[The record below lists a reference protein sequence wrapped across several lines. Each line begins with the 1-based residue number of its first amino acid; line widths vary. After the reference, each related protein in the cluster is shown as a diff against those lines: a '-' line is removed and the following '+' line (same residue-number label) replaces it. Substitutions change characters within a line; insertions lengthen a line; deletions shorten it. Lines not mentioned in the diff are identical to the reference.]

1 MINEPT
7 VFILGA
13 GASCPYGYPSGWELR
28 QQIIGLFP
36 HDFKVLIQKRGE
48 IIESVD
54 FEMMQQEIEPFVF
67 KFNKSNTKSI
77 DLFLARNPE
86 FALLGKYAIIFRIFA
101 AEKDSKFGD
110 DLARKDQDWYSYLL
124 EKMTDDLITKN
135 DYAGF
140 SKNKISLI
148 TFNYDRSLEHFLYES
163 LINSFNGIDHRKIK
177 EQLCQLKII
186 HVFDQVAG
194 LDWQDLDS
202 KIEYRCNIV
211 RLNVPS
217 LAHKLRIIYD
227 TTENSAIGEVHK
239 LITEARNIFFLGF
252 GYAKENLKILGIP
265 EVLKAGQRIFGT
277 ALHSTDKEILKVR
290 ASLLGKDQIL
300 EMIQIYSVDCLQ
312 LLRQCL

>member
-186 HVFDQVAG
+186 HVFGQVAG
-194 LDWQDLDS
+194 LDWQDLGS
-202 KIEYRCNIV
+202 KIEYRYNIM
-211 RLNVPS
+211 RLNVPF

-227 TTENSAIGEVHK
+227 TTENPAIGEVHK
-239 LITEARNIFFLGF
+239 LITEARDIFFLGF
-252 GYAKENLKILGIP
+252 GYAKENLKVLGIP
-265 EVLKAGQRIFGT
+265 EVLKVGQRIFGT

-300 EMIQIYSVDCLQ
+300 EMIQIYPVDCLQ